1 MKMEYITK
9 IKEYPDGSVV
19 KTHSPVLTDKEREIA
34 FSILNSAVRSYA
46 REMFKANS
54 NTNVVAQVK
63 KYEQNRK
70 TKKTYEYEL

>member
-9 IKEYPDGSVV
+9 VKEYPDGSVV

-46 REMFKANS
+46 REMFKAS
-54 NTNVVAQVK
+54 NTNVVA
-63 KYEQNRK
+63 
-70 TKKTYEYEL
+70 

>member
-1 MKMEYITK
+1 MEYITK
-9 IKEYPDGSVV
+9 VKEYPYGSVV

-63 KYEQNRK
+63 KYEQHRK

>member
-1 MKMEYITK
+1 MAVPSKYIIAEEKRKSKKVMKMEYITK
-9 IKEYPDGSVV
+9 VKEYPDGSVV

-54 NTNVVAQVK
+54 NTNVVA
-63 KYEQNRK
+63 
-70 TKKTYEYEL
+70 